1 MDLSLVEQQVRA
13 FQPFQGLQ
21 AEGQGTELSPGL
33 QHGDVEGPLQFF
45 GGGGAAGAAAD
56 HKCTF
61 HRVCSC
67 HESGRR
73 WAGCQGK
80 VGAAAG
86 LSFGDALSEDELASA
101 GQAGQQ
107 SAVHGR
113 HHLAH
118 LRVSRNC

>member
-1 MDLSLVEQQVRA
+1 MDLSLVEQQARA
-13 FQPFQGLQ
+13 FQPFHGSQ

-56 HKCTF
+56 HKRTF

-67 HESGRR
+67 QNLAEDGPAARVKWARQQGCPSVMR
-73 WAGCQGK
+73 WR
-80 VGAAAG
+80 
-86 LSFGDALSEDELASA
+86 EDELARA

-118 LRVSRNC
+118 LR